1 MRLAKKINSVMN
13 FSLRA
18 VDRVLFE
25 GEIISVTAPGT
36 SGELTILANHSPLI
50 TTLKK
55 GIVKVRAEKGGN
67 LQEFEISGGLLE
79 TSGNC
84 TTILV

>member
-1 MRLAKKINSVMN
+1 MTFPFTIATVDKI
-13 FSLRA
+13 
-18 VDRVLFE
+18 LFE
-25 GEIISVTAPGT
+25 GEVVSVIAPG
-36 SGELTILANHSPLI
+36 SAGEFTVLANHSAFI

-55 GIVKVRAEKGGN
+55 GVVKVRKDKEED

-79 TSGNC
+79 TSSNR

>member
-1 MRLAKKINSVMN
+1 MFP
-13 FSLRA
+13 FSIA
-18 VDRVLFE
+18 TVDSILFE
-25 GEIISVTAPGT
+25 GEIVSVTVPGT
-36 SGELTILANHSPLI
+36 SGEITILANHAPLI

-55 GIVKVRAEKGGN
+55 GVVKVRVLKDGD

-79 TSGNC
+79 TSSNR

>member
-1 MRLAKKINSVMN
+1 MKFK
-13 FSLRA
+13 FSLA
-18 VDRVLFE
+18 EVNKIIFE
-25 GEIISVTAPGT
+25 GEVVSVTAPGA
-36 SGELTILANHSPLI
+36 SGELTVLANHSAFI

-55 GIVKVRAEKGGN
+55 GVVKVRALKDGD

-79 TSGNC
+79 TSGNH